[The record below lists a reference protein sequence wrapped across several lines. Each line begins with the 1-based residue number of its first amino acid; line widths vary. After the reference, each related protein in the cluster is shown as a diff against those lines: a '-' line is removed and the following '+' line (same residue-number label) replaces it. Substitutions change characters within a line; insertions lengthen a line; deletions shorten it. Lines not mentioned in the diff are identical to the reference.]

1 MFPRIGIVSVVLAL
15 GAAASSARAQSSASA
30 HVRPV
35 TPRAAPG
42 QQLARSGVG
51 PSVESGIA
59 AAHRVVAA
67 PPLDVAPGDPGSP
80 HVGRDEALM
89 IVGGAAFIVGA
100 IIGDKSGSV
109 FMVGGGLVFLYGLF
123 EFLQ

>member
-1 MFPRIGIVSVVLAL
+1 MFLRIGIVSVMLAL
-15 GAAASSARAQSSASA
+15 GAAASSARAQSSAGV

-35 TPRAAPG
+35 TLRAAPG
-42 QQLARSGVG
+42 QQPARPGVG

-59 AAHRVVAA
+59 AAHRVAA
-67 PPLDVAPGDPGSP
+67 APLDVAPGDPGSP

-100 IIGDKSGSV
+100 IIGDKSGTV